1 MTGFLKLII
10 YFLIFYIIYKVIRY
24 VKMLNAS
31 MNTSRKKYSNLYR
44 QQNDQ
49 SKYRDIEDAH
59 YTEVNDDTKKKAGN

>member
-1 MTGFLKLII
+1 
-10 YFLIFYIIYKVIRY
+10 
-24 VKMLNAS
+24 MLNAS